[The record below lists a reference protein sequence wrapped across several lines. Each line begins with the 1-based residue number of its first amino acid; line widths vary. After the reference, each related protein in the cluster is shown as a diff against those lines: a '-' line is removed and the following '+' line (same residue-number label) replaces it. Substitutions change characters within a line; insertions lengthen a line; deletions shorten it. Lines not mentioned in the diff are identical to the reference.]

1 MSLRSVLPRVKTGLE
16 VGGGGDSF
24 LGRGKKVA
32 ELLSCPYL
40 LSFRPPPARPLAA
53 HIGLLPGAGKGT
65 ETRKAVLNLIQWQPS
80 FTGFVSLPAMERY
93 ERRREGGKSKKERTH
108 KKVLRQ
114 EWPVPLFP
122 LVSCNK
128 KGRERERGNL
138 RSIFCACLSR
148 GRWSRKL
155 SLLFFGVCVC
165 LFVGSLF
172 LGAPRFARELRT
184 PNRVC
189 CSTGGVG

>member
-108 KKVLRQ
+108 KKKCCGRNG
-114 EWPVPLFP
+114 PFRSSHSFP
-122 LVSCNK
+122 ATK
-128 KGRERERGNL
+128 KGGNGKGETSAASSAL
-138 RSIFCACLSR
+138 ASPEDVGLGNF
-148 GRWSRKL
+148 
-155 SLLFFGVCVC
+155 LFFFLVCVC

>member
-24 LGRGKKVA
+24 LGRGKKGA
-32 ELLSCPYL
+32 ELFSCPYL

-93 ERRREGGKSKKERTH
+93 ERRREGGKARKNAHTKKSVAAGMARSALPTRFLQQKREGTGKGKPPQHLLRLPLPRT
-108 KKVLRQ
+108 
-114 EWPVPLFP
+114 
-122 LVSCNK
+122 LVS
-128 KGRERERGNL
+128 ETF
-138 RSIFCACLSR
+138 SS
-148 GRWSRKL
+148 
-155 SLLFFGVCVC
+155 FFWCVCVSVC
-165 LFVGSLF
+165 RVSL
-172 LGAPRFARELRT
+172 PR
-184 PNRVC
+184 
-189 CSTGGVG
+189 CS